1 LTSFAYI
8 MSVNFDLMEKDE
20 LKRLCVELCK
30 QFEDF
35 KNSIIDHLQKLIDF
49 EIENDVFI
57 EN

>member
-1 LTSFAYI
+1 

-49 EIENDVFI
+49 EIENDVFN